1 MDMMKRIAIILAAL
15 AAGGAAYAQ
24 NVQTAKTFYE
34 KDGKYYVVEGGFR
47 HGIKKSDNAQGKTT
61 DWTDY
66 WPGLKTPVEI
76 PADKIQGVKF

>member
-1 MDMMKRIAIILAAL
+1 M
-15 AAGGAAYAQ
+15 Q
-24 NVQTAKTFYE
+24 FKTFYE

>member
-1 MDMMKRIAIILAAL
+1 
-15 AAGGAAYAQ
+15 
-24 NVQTAKTFYE
+24 
-34 KDGKYYVVEGGFR
+34 VEGGFR